1 MLHSCAAE
9 YGCFCSQNT
18 HIQHTHSAL
27 ILLKHYLKTI
37 IHSSTCI
44 SLHSS
49 VEGTWRNCHFSI
61 NKQLVAQH
69 LWTRGMLVKIC
80 KDIKT
85 GQNNKLN
92 TPLYAKI
99 LKLVKQQAKY
109 TIKVIITCYE
119 KQSGESN
126 AIQHAKISMK
136 FPAGYIVLQVYNGAL
151 SHDISSIIYITKAPC
166 DIQQFLK

>member
-27 ILLKHYLKTI
+27 ILLKHYLKSI
-37 IHSSTCI
+37 FHSSTLI

-49 VEGTWRNCHFSI
+49 VEGACI

-85 GQNNKLN
+85 GL
-92 TPLYAKI
+92 
-99 LKLVKQQAKY
+99 KQQDKY

-119 KQSGESN
+119 RQSGESN

-151 SHDISSIIYITKAPC
+151 SHDFSSIIYITKALL